1 MGVKQYRPTSAGRRF
16 GMVSEFGEITTAKA
30 EKSLLRPLRKAHGR
44 NAHGRITSR
53 CRGGGHKRKY
63 RVIDFRRKKDGIP
76 ARVATIEYDPNRSAR
91 IARLYYRDGTKTY
104 ILSPKDLMVGDEVI
118 SGEKVEPKPGNS
130 MPLRNIPLGLM
141 VHNIE
146 MQRGRGGQLVRSAG
160 GMAQLVAKEGRY
172 AHISLPSGEIRKI
185 FLDCRATIGQ
195 LGNIEHQNVS
205 LGKAG
210 RSRWLGR
217 RPHVRGVAR
226 NPYCHP
232 MGGGEGRTKGG
243 RHPCSPWGKP
253 AKGGRTRKPKKLSN
267 SAIVRRRK
275 KRK

>member
-1 MGVKQYRPTSAGRRF
+1 MAVKQYKPTSAGRRF
-16 GMVSEFGEITTAKA
+16 GMVSYQSEVTESRPL
-30 EKSLLRPLRKAHGR
+30 KSLLRKFRRVQGR
-44 NAHGRITSR
+44 NAHGHITSR

-63 RVIDFRRKKDGIP
+63 RNIDFRRKKDGIP
-76 ARVATIEYDPNRSAR
+76 AKVGAIEYDPNRSAR
-91 IARLYYRDGTKTY
+91 IARLHYRDGAKAY
-104 ILSPKDLMVGDEVI
+104 ILAPKGLQVGDEVV
-118 SGEKVEPKPGNS
+118 SGEKVDPRVGNC
-130 MPLRNIPLGLM
+130 MPLRSIPLGLLI
-141 VHNIE
+141 HNVEIQ
-146 MQRGRGGQLVRSAG
+146 MGRGGQMVRSAG
-160 GMAQLVAKEGRY
+160 GMAQLLAKEGRY
-172 AHISLPSGEIRKI
+172 AHISLPSGEIRKV

-195 LGNIEHQNVS
+195 LGNLDHQNIT

-226 NPYCHP
+226 SPYCHP

-253 AKGGRTRKPKKLSN
+253 SKGGKTRKPKKLSN
-267 SAIVRRRK
+267 AAIVRRRK